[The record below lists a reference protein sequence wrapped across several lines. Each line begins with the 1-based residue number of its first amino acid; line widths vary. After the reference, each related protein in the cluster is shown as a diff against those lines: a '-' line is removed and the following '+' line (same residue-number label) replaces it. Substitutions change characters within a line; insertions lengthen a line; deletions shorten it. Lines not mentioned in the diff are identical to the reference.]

1 MWDFFLIIKL
11 FNYICGMKKIKTKE
25 INLDLLAEAL
35 GFTNSE
41 EAYNFI
47 NDGRITGRLGE
58 FWVDGKRQNENA
70 PFDVK
75 NDNNERIEVRSITK
89 KVSFA
94 SSKEVGYGRSVTK
107 EGFIE
112 KLNSLDKY
120 LLLDI
125 RDLREGKVH
134 IIEVNKEQLYKLP
147 IGKNKDMSAKKFYEI
162 YDRNK

>member
-1 MWDFFLIIKL
+1 
-11 FNYICGMKKIKTKE
+11 MKKIQTKE
-25 INLDLLAEAL
+25 INLELLAQAL
-35 GFTNSE
+35 GLTDSE
-41 EAYNFI
+41 EAYNFM
-47 NDGRITGRLGE
+47 NDGRIIGRLGE

-75 NDNNERIEVRSITK
+75 NEDGERIEVRSITK

-94 SSKEVGYGRSVTK
+94 SSKEVGYGSTVTDK
-107 EGFIE
+107 GFKE

-125 RDLREGKVH
+125 RTLKEGR
-134 IIEVNKEQLYKLP
+134 IDMIELNKSQLDELP

-162 YDRNK
+162 YDGNK

>member
-1 MWDFFLIIKL
+1 
-11 FNYICGMKKIKTKE
+11 MKKIQTKE
-25 INLDLLAEAL
+25 INLDLLAQAL
-35 GFTNSE
+35 GLTDSE
-41 EAYNFI
+41 EAYNFM

-75 NDNNERIEVRSITK
+75 NDSGERIEVRSITK

-94 SSKEVGYGRSVTK
+94 SSKEVGYGRSVTE
-107 EGFIE
+107 EGFNQ

-125 RDLREGKVH
+125 RDLKNGKVDM
-134 IIEVNKEQLYKLP
+134 IEVNKDVLDTLP
-147 IGKNKDMSAKKFYEI
+147 IGKNKEMTAKKFYEI
-162 YDRNK
+162 YDGNR

>member
-1 MWDFFLIIKL
+1 
-11 FNYICGMKKIKTKE
+11 MKKIQTKE
-25 INLDLLAEAL
+25 INLDLLAQAL
-35 GFTNSE
+35 GLTDSE
-41 EAYNFI
+41 EAYKFL

-75 NDNNERIEVRSITK
+75 NNNGERIEVRSITK

-94 SSKEVGYGRSVTK
+94 SSKEVGYGRSVTE
-107 EGFIE
+107 EGFNQ

-125 RDLREGKVH
+125 RDLKEGKVH
-134 IIEVNKEQLYKLP
+134 MIEINKEQLEKLP
-147 IGKNKDMSAKKFYEI
+147 IGKNKDMTAEKFYKI
-162 YDRNK
+162 YDGNK

>member
-1 MWDFFLIIKL
+1 
-11 FNYICGMKKIKTKE
+11 MKKIQTKE
-25 INLDLLAEAL
+25 INLGLLAQAL
-35 GFTNSE
+35 GLTDSE
-41 EAYNFI
+41 EAYKFL

-75 NDNNERIEVRSITK
+75 NNNGERIEVRSITK

-94 SSKEVGYGRSVTK
+94 SSKEVGYGRSVTE
-107 EGFIE
+107 EGFNQ

-125 RDLREGKVH
+125 RDLKEGKVH
-134 IIEVNKEQLYKLP
+134 MIEINKEQLEKLP
-147 IGKNKDMSAKKFYEI
+147 IGKNKDMTAEKFYKI
-162 YDRNK
+162 YDGNK

>member
-1 MWDFFLIIKL
+1 
-11 FNYICGMKKIKTKE
+11 MKKIQTKE
-25 INLDLLAEAL
+25 INLDLLAQAL
-35 GFTNSE
+35 GLTDSD
-41 EAYNFI
+41 EAHDFI

-94 SSKEVGYGRSVTK
+94 SSKEVGYGRSVTEK
-107 EGFIE
+107 GFNE

-120 LLLDI
+120 ILLDI
-125 RDLREGKVH
+125 RDLKTGKVH
-134 IIEVNKEQLYKLP
+134 MIEVNKKELDTLP
-147 IGKNKDMSAKKFYEI
+147 IGKNKDIAAKKFYEI
-162 YDRNK
+162 YDGIK

>member
-1 MWDFFLIIKL
+1 
-11 FNYICGMKKIKTKE
+11 MKKIQTKE
-25 INLDLLAEAL
+25 INLELLAQAL
-35 GFTNSE
+35 GLTDSE
-41 EAYNFI
+41 EAYNFM
-47 NDGRITGRLGE
+47 NDGRIIGRLGE

-75 NDNNERIEVRSITK
+75 NEDGERIEVRSITK

-94 SSKEVGYGRSVTK
+94 SSKEVGYGRTVTDK
-107 EGFIE
+107 GFKE

-125 RDLREGKVH
+125 RTLKEGR
-134 IIEVNKEQLYKLP
+134 IDMIELNKSQLDELP

-162 YDRNK
+162 YDGNK

>member
-1 MWDFFLIIKL
+1 MFFKL
-11 FNYICGMKKIKTKE
+11 FDYLCGVKKIKTKE